1 MPSITDLFVTKSS
14 FVVRKSRFAVRSDIR
29 FSTLLHPHMGLF
41 ENRVQTWWF
50 FIIFPIQLLV
60 CDIKANP
67 GSVTDQLTNWMGYL
81 WRVQLKQPN
90 QQTNHT
96 LSWMSFRGKHVQAP
110 KVPQRFSSGASVS
123 SSSRALWPSWSNSG
137 GEQHGV
143 VTWPGLPSKL
153 SATNSHWRKRVGQK
167 QAVLLATICFISA
180 VNESV
185 QPVVVGTKSFSQLL
199 YMEKLHCIHRQENS
213 SLPGIC

>member
-1 MPSITDLFVTKSS
+1 
-14 FVVRKSRFAVRSDIR
+14 
-29 FSTLLHPHMGLF
+29 
-41 ENRVQTWWF
+41 
-50 FIIFPIQLLV
+50 
-60 CDIKANP
+60 
-67 GSVTDQLTNWMGYL
+67 
-81 WRVQLKQPN
+81 
-90 QQTNHT
+90 
-96 LSWMSFRGKHVQAP
+96 MSFRGKHVQAP
-110 KVPQRFSSGASVS
+110 KVPQRFSSGASV
-123 SSSRALWPSWSNSG
+123 SSRALWPSWSNSG

-213 SLPGIC
+213 SLPGICKKCILQTVVCKVKDGHYSNPSIACGWELFQSIHCSRSVSANRAGIDPSRQFPSHVFLRIPCRHT